1 MRTRHAVLRNQ
12 ASHPVSQGVSSL
24 ILLLLI
30 SLLALIGIGVP
41 VAYALGVSVLLYVT
55 LSDTQLLLMLP
66 LRLLAGFDSYALMS
80 LPLFILM
87 GQVMN
92 SAQITSRLI
101 DFSML
106 LAGRFKSG
114 LGLVNVLASML
125 FGGISGSSAS
135 DTASIGSVLIPE
147 MERRGYR
154 KEVAAGITVASST
167 MGMVIPP
174 SIPMVL
180 YAVVA
185 QQSVGKLFLGGV
197 FPGIIVGLFQMA
209 LVRMLAHGGSERQRV
224 TLATALRLTARSVP
238 VLLMP
243 VIVVGA
249 VVFGIATATESAAL
263 GVLYAV
269 LAGFALTRA
278 LTPGSFWQCL
288 RSTALTSSKI
298 MIVIA
303 LSQAYIWILALE
315 RVPEAIAAF
324 VVDLGLGAT
333 GTLLLVNLIV
343 LAAGTVIDV
352 SPAILL
358 LTPVFAPALESLGV
372 SPILFGVLLVSG
384 LAVGACTPPVGT
396 CLNVCAAIAEL
407 DIGKIFRG
415 AAPFL
420 GANAATLV
428 VVTLL
433 PEIALWLPERLIP

>member
-1 MRTRHAVLRNQ
+1 MILLV
-12 ASHPVSQGVSSL
+12 
-24 ILLLLI
+24 LLLL
-30 SLLALIGIGVP
+30 SLLVFIAAGVP
-41 VAYALGVSVLLYVT
+41 IAYSLGLAVLVYI
-55 LSDTQLLLMLP
+55 LSGDPQLLLVLP
-66 LRLLAGFDSYALMS
+66 LRLFAGLDSYALMS

-106 LAGRFKSG
+106 VAGRLRSG

-147 MERRGYR
+147 MQARGYQ

-167 MGMVIPP
+167 MGMIIPP

-185 QQSVGKLFLGGV
+185 QESVGKLFLGGV
-197 FPGIIVGLFQMA
+197 FPGILVGVLQML
-209 LVRMLAHGGSERQRV
+209 LVLLLTQGSSERDRRRV
-224 TLATALRLTARSVP
+224 TLASAVTRTVRSVP
-238 VLLMP
+238 VLVMP
-243 VIVVGA
+243 VFVVGS

-263 GVLYAV
+263 GVLYA
-269 LAGFALTRA
+269 ALTGFVLTGA
-278 LTPGSFWQCL
+278 LTLRSGWECL
-288 RSTALTSSKI
+288 RSAAMTSAKI

-303 LSQAYIWILALE
+303 LSQAFIWVLALE
-315 RVPEAIAAF
+315 RVPEAVAGF

-333 GTLLLVNLIV
+333 GTLLIVNLIV

-358 LTPVFAPALESLGV
+358 LTPVFAPALQELGV
-372 SPILFGVLLVSG
+372 SPILFGVVLVSG

-396 CLNVCAAIAEL
+396 CLNVGAAVANL
-407 DIGKIFRG
+407 DIGRIFRG

-420 GANAATLV
+420 AANA
-428 VVTLL
+428 VTLL
-433 PEIALWLPERLIP
+433 LATIFPQIVLWLPNQLMP

>member
-1 MRTRHAVLRNQ
+1 M
-12 ASHPVSQGVSSL
+12 

-55 LSDTQLLLMLP
+55 LSDTQLLLILP
-66 LRLLAGFDSYALMS
+66 LRLLAGFNSYALMS

-298 MIVIA
+298 MLVIA

-358 LTPVFAPALESLGV
+358 LTPVFAPALEGLGV

-396 CLNVCAAIAEL
+396 CLNVCAAIADL

-428 VVTLL
+428 VVTLF

>member
-1 MRTRHAVLRNQ
+1 MILL
-12 ASHPVSQGVSSL
+12 G
-24 ILLLLI
+24 LLLL
-30 SLLALIGIGVP
+30 SLLVFIAAGVP
-41 VAYALGVSVLLYVT
+41 IAYSLGLAVLVYI
-55 LSDTQLLLMLP
+55 LSGDPQLLLVLP
-66 LRLLAGFDSYALMS
+66 LRLFAGLDSYALMS

-106 LAGRFKSG
+106 VAGRLRSG

-147 MERRGYR
+147 MQARGFR

-167 MGMVIPP
+167 MGMIIPP

-185 QQSVGKLFLGGV
+185 QESVGKLFLGGV
-197 FPGIIVGLFQMA
+197 FPGILVGLLQML
-209 LVRMLAHGGSERQRV
+209 LVLLLARGSIEPDSQPV
-224 TLATALRLTARSVP
+224 TLASAMTRTVRSVP
-238 VLLMP
+238 VLVMP
-243 VIVVGA
+243 VFVVGS
-249 VVFGIATATESAAL
+249 VVFGVATATESAAL
-263 GVLYAV
+263 GVLYAA
-269 LAGFALTRA
+269 LTGFVLTRA
-278 LTPGSFWQCL
+278 LSVRSGWECL
-288 RSTALTSSKI
+288 RSAAMTSAKI

-303 LSQAYIWILALE
+303 LSQAFIWVLALE
-315 RVPEAIAAF
+315 RVPEGVAGF

-333 GTLLLVNLIV
+333 GTLLIVNLIV

-358 LTPVFAPALESLGV
+358 LTPVFAPALQELGV
-372 SPILFGVLLVSG
+372 SPVLFGVLLVSG

-396 CLNVCAAIAEL
+396 CLNVGAAVANL
-407 DIGKIFRG
+407 DISRIFRG

-420 GANAATLV
+420 AANAITLFLATIFPQIV
-428 VVTLL
+428 
-433 PEIALWLPERLIP
+433 LWLPNQLMP

>member
-1 MRTRHAVLRNQ
+1 M
-12 ASHPVSQGVSSL
+12 

>member
-1 MRTRHAVLRNQ
+1 M
-12 ASHPVSQGVSSL
+12 

-30 SLLALIGIGVP
+30 ALLALIGIGVP
-41 VAYALGVSVLLYVT
+41 VAYALGVSVLLYVA
-55 LSDTQLLLMLP
+55 LSDTQLLLILP
-66 LRLLAGFDSYALMS
+66 LRLLAGFNSYALMS

-197 FPGIIVGLFQMA
+197 FPGIIVGLFQMM

-333 GTLLLVNLIV
+333 ATLLLVNLIV

-396 CLNVCAAIAEL
+396 CLNVCAAIANL

-428 VVTLL
+428 VVTLF

>member
-1 MRTRHAVLRNQ
+1 M
-12 ASHPVSQGVSSL
+12 

-55 LSDTQLLLMLP
+55 LSDTQLLLILP
-66 LRLLAGFDSYALMS
+66 LRLLAGFNSYALMS

-298 MIVIA
+298 MVVIA

-358 LTPVFAPALESLGV
+358 LTPVFAPALEGLGV

-396 CLNVCAAIAEL
+396 CLNVCAAIADL

-428 VVTLL
+428 VVTLF

>member
-1 MRTRHAVLRNQ
+1 
-12 ASHPVSQGVSSL
+12 L

-41 VAYALGVSVLLYVT
+41 VAYALGVSVLLYVA
-55 LSDTQLLLMLP
+55 LSDTQLVLILP
-66 LRLLAGFDSYALMS
+66 LRLLAGFNSYALMS

-197 FPGIIVGLFQMA
+197 FPGIIVGLFQMM

-333 GTLLLVNLIV
+333 ATLLLVNLIV

-396 CLNVCAAIAEL
+396 CLNVCAAIANL

-428 VVTLL
+428 VVTLF

>member
-1 MRTRHAVLRNQ
+1 M
-12 ASHPVSQGVSSL
+12 

-41 VAYALGVSVLLYVT
+41 VAYALGVSVLLYVA
-55 LSDTQLLLMLP
+55 LSDTQLLLILP
-66 LRLLAGFDSYALMS
+66 LRLLAGFNSYALMS

-209 LVRMLAHGGSERQRV
+209 LVRVLAHGGSERQHV
-224 TLATALRLTARSVP
+224 TLPTALRLTARSVP

-333 GTLLLVNLIV
+333 ATLLLVNLIV

-396 CLNVCAAIAEL
+396 CLNVCAAIANL

-428 VVTLL
+428 VVTLF

>member
-1 MRTRHAVLRNQ
+1 M
-12 ASHPVSQGVSSL
+12 

-55 LSDTQLLLMLP
+55 LSDTQLLLILP
-66 LRLLAGFDSYALMS
+66 LRLLAGFNSYALMS

-135 DTASIGSVLIPE
+135 DTASIGSVPIPE

-358 LTPVFAPALESLGV
+358 LTPVFAPALEGLGV

-396 CLNVCAAIAEL
+396 CLNVCAAIADL

-420 GANAATLV
+420 AANAATLV
-428 VVTLL
+428 VVTLF

>member
-1 MRTRHAVLRNQ
+1 M
-12 ASHPVSQGVSSL
+12 

-55 LSDTQLLLMLP
+55 LSDPQLLLILP
-66 LRLLAGFDSYALMS
+66 LRLLAGFNSYALMS

-209 LVRMLAHGGSERQRV
+209 LVRMLAHGGSERQHV

-263 GVLYAV
+263 GVFYAV
-269 LAGFALTRA
+269 LAGFVLTRA

-358 LTPVFAPALESLGV
+358 LTPVFAPALEGLGV

-396 CLNVCAAIAEL
+396 CLNVCAAISDL

-428 VVTLL
+428 VVTLF